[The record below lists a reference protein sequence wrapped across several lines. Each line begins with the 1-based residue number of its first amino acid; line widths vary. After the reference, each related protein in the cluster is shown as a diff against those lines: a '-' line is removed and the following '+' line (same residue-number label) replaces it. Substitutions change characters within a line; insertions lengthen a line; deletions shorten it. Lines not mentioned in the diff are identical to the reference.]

1 MIEPERKSLA
11 APVGRGKSGHNKLLT
26 EFAPAKINLTL
37 AVKGRR
43 RDGYHELSSLVAF
56 ASIGDELMLA
66 PGNALSLHVK
76 GPFADAAGDI
86 HANLVLKA
94 ARALERRVPQL
105 KLGAFSLNKLVP
117 VAAGLGGGS
126 ADAAAALR
134 LLARTNGLSLE
145 HLAIAEAA
153 AETGSDVPVCLSGG
167 FGGCRMMGGRGDI
180 LGPTLRPP
188 CFDLVLLNPG
198 TALDTRLVFGAFAA
212 LPLKPHSREFE
223 PPVGSG
229 SHHDWV
235 VAIAAC
241 GNDLEGPAIGL
252 VPVIDSAKNA
262 LQDQPDCL
270 LARMC
275 GSGATVF
282 GMFADAGA
290 AQGAAR
296 RLAAAFPHWWVRA
309 AKLAS

>member
-1 MIEPERKSLA
+1 MTEPDRKSLA
-11 APVGRGKSGHNKLLT
+11 APVGRGKRSLGGLLT
-26 EFAPAKINLTL
+26 EFAPAKINLSL

-56 ASIGDELMLA
+56 ASIGDELTLA
-66 PGNALSLHVK
+66 PGNALELHVK

-86 HANLVLKA
+86 DANLVLKA
-94 ARALERRVPQL
+94 ARALGRRVPQL
-105 KLGAFSLNKLVP
+105 KLGAFSLDKLIP

-134 LLARTNGLSLE
+134 LLARANGLSLE

-167 FGGCRMMGGRGDI
+167 CRMMGGRGDI
-180 LGPTLRPP
+180 LGPMLRPP

-198 TALDTRLVFGAFAA
+198 TALDTRKVFGAFAA
-212 LPLKPHSREFE
+212 LPSKPHSREFE
-223 PPVGSG
+223 PPVGNG
-229 SHHDWV
+229 SHHDWI

-241 GNDLEGPAIGL
+241 GNDLEGPAIDL
-252 VPVIDSAKNA
+252 SPVIETAKGT
-262 LQDQPDCL
+262 LEEQPDCL
-270 LARMC
+270 LARMS

-282 GMFADAGA
+282 GIFADTGA
-290 AQGAAR
+290 AQAAAR
-296 RLAAAFPHWWVRA
+296 HLAAAFPHWWVRA
-309 AKLAS
+309 TKLAS